1 MYTHASKLQRQTVK
15 KKSPDGCSS
24 WPAHYVHS
32 GARCGG
38 GGGWH
43 GEASTYIV
51 SLGGLEGN

>member
-38 GGGWH
+38 GGG
-43 GEASTYIV
+43 
-51 SLGGLEGN
+51 GGTGKLQHILSVWVD